1 MRADYPVNIH
11 RGEGVLFIPPLG
23 SDPKALK
30 GLILDM
36 PGHCLLKDL
45 YVIRCPVAKGK
56 VGYSKDLRD
65 PLLYQILSGVR
76 GERQNNPPPLVFS
89 VINPGPLCRIPEII
103 EQFVDKHR
111 PVFALKRYLLVV
123 SDDMSHALN
132 LLPSLQCT
140 VYPL

>member
-11 RGEGVLFIPPLG
+11 RGGGVLFIPPLG

-36 PGHCLLKDL
+36 QEHCLLKDL

-89 VINPGPLCRIPEII
+89 VINPGPPCPLPDVIYH
-103 EQFVDKHR
+103 FFFKHK
-111 PVFALKRYLLVV
+111 P
-123 SDDMSHALN
+123 
-132 LLPSLQCT
+132 
-140 VYPL
+140 